1 MSGTMTGRRP
11 LPALEEP
18 APPVDWDY
26 HPFNTAPRPQIDLPY
41 HPFNMANVPLFIRPE
56 RRFRPEVEGLR
67 ALAVLMVISYHIWFG
82 RVSGGVD
89 VFLLISAF
97 LLTGS
102 FIRKVESGQ
111 PLRLL
116 HHWLHLFKRLIPA
129 AAVVLLAVFAATIL
143 WLPQTR
149 WKEIFREG
157 WASLAYVE
165 NWALAASSVDY
176 GAADHSSA
184 SPLQHFWSQSI
195 QGQVFILWPV
205 IFAVCALIAKSTGAR
220 YRVVLTYAFGAVFAT
235 SLAFSIYET
244 GTNQALAYFD
254 TRARLWEFALGSL
267 LAIVLPLLDYSR
279 GIRVVMGWIGVAA
292 MISCGIVLQVQQQFP
307 GYAALWP
314 TLAACLIIVAGDTRS
329 RFGVDRILASKPM
342 TFLGGNSYALYL
354 WHWPLLVI
362 YLSVA
367 GREAAGLRSGA
378 AIIAVSLILAVL
390 TTRFVERPV
399 RNWEWASKGLWRPA
413 LVLAVGAALVA
424 TPLVDL
430 QRDISK
436 PVTQALIA
444 PSSVNPGAAALFPGY
459 VMAEGTDRAPLVPGL
474 AQLADEWPVWAGGC
488 AATGPADL
496 FRQRCEN
503 TWTGTPAK
511 TVALIGS
518 SHAFMWSGPFLEMA
532 KSRNWRVVSYTGG
545 WCPLTAGADKT
556 IPAGCKEYI
565 DDSITRTLALKP
577 DLFVTNSTRAGY
589 SGTGTEY
596 LDPDWTAL
604 VSRFTD
610 AGIPV
615 LGIRDTPRFDVA
627 PVKSGPDCVAK
638 HLKDYSTCVV
648 AQNLNYADVPVTE
661 AIRDTT
667 PGVTFL
673 DFTHYF
679 CQDGV
684 CPAVI
689 GNVVAY
695 KDSNH
700 VTATF
705 LKTLTPAVA
714 DAVFNATGWDREEG

>member
-1 MSGTMTGRRP
+1 MPT
-11 LPALEEP
+11 LEP

-26 HPFNTAPRPQIDLPY
+26 HPFNTAPRPQVDLPF
-41 HPFNMANVPLFIRPE
+41 HPFNTAVVPLFIRPE

-67 ALAVLMVISYHIWFG
+67 ALAVFMVVSYHIWFG

-102 FIRKVESGQ
+102 FIRKVEAGK
-111 PLRLL
+111 PLRLM
-116 HHWLHLFKRLIPA
+116 HHWLHLFKRLIPV
-129 AAVVLLAVFAATIL
+129 AAVVLLSVFAATIL

-149 WKEIFREG
+149 WKDIFREG
-157 WASLAYVE
+157 WASLTYVE

-205 IFAVCALIAKSTGAR
+205 IFAVCALITKSTGAR
-220 YRVVLTYAFGAVFAT
+220 YRVVLTWAFTAVFAA

-244 GTNQALAYFD
+244 GTNQVLAYFD

-267 LAIVLPLLDYSR
+267 LAIGLPKLDFPRAARVLL
-279 GIRVVMGWIGVAA
+279 GWAGVAA
-292 MISCGIVLQVQQQFP
+292 MLSCGIILQVQQQFP
-307 GYAALWP
+307 GYMALWP
-314 TLAACLIIVAGDTRS
+314 TLAACLIIVAGDTGS
-329 RFGVDRILASKPM
+329 RFGVDRILASKPL

-362 YLSVA
+362 FLAVT
-367 GREAAGLRSGA
+367 GRESAGPRAGA
-378 AIIAVSLILAVL
+378 AIIAVSLVLAIVS
-390 TTRFVERPV
+390 TRFVERPV

-424 TPLVDL
+424 TPLVNL
-430 QRDISK
+430 QRDINK
-436 PVTQALIA
+436 PVVQALIA
-444 PSSVNPGAAALFPGY
+444 PSSVNPGAASLFPGY
-459 VMAEGTDRAPLVPGL
+459 VMAAGTAQAPLVPGL
-474 AQLADEWPVWAGGC
+474 AQLADQWPVWDGGC
-488 AATGPADL
+488 TQIGAVDYY
-496 FRQRCEN
+496 RQRCEN

-518 SHAFMWSGPFLEMA
+518 SHALMWSGPFLEMA

-556 IPAGCKEYI
+556 IPSGCKEYVA
-565 DDSITRTLALKP
+565 DAITKTLALKP
-577 DLFVTNSTRAGY
+577 DLFVTTSTRASY
-589 SGTGTEY
+589 NGTSTEY
-596 LDPDWTAL
+596 LDPDWTAMA
-604 VSRFTD
+604 SRFTD

-615 LGIRDTPRFDVA
+615 LGIRDTPRFDSSA
-627 PVKSGPDCVAK
+627 VKSGPDCVAK
-638 HLKDYSTCVV
+638 NLKDYSSCFV
-648 AQNLNYADVPVTE
+648 AQNTNYADVPLTD
-661 AIRDTT
+661 AIADTT

-679 CQDGV
+679 CQNGE

-689 GNVVAY
+689 GNVVVY

-714 DAVFNATGWDREEG
+714 EAVFTTTGWAREES

>member
-1 MSGTMTGRRP
+1 MTGRRP
-11 LPALEEP
+11 TPALEEP

-26 HPFNTAPRPQIDLPY
+26 HPFNTAPRPQVDLPY
-41 HPFNMANVPLFIRPE
+41 HPFNTANVPMFIRPE
-56 RRFRPEVEGLR
+56 RRFRPEIEGLR
-67 ALAVLMVISYHIWFG
+67 ALAVFMVVSYHIWFG

-102 FIRKVESGQ
+102 FIRKVESGT
-111 PLRLL
+111 PLRLV
-116 HHWLHLFKRLIPA
+116 HYWLNLFKRLMPVA
-129 AAVVLLAVFAATIL
+129 ALVLLGVFAATIL

-149 WKEIFREG
+149 WKDIFSEG
-157 WASLAYVE
+157 WASLMYVQ

-205 IFAVCALIAKSTGAR
+205 IFAVCALIAKASGAR
-220 YRVVLTYAFGAVFAT
+220 YRVVLSYAFGTIFAV
-235 SLAFSIYET
+235 SLAFSVYET
-244 GTNQALAYFD
+244 DMHQALAYFD

-279 GIRVVMGWIGVAA
+279 ATRVFLGWAGVAA
-292 MISCGIVLQVQQQFP
+292 MLACGVFLQVQQQFP
-307 GYAALWP
+307 GYMALWP
-314 TLAACLIIVAGDTRS
+314 TLAACMVIVAGNTGS

-362 YLSVA
+362 YLSVTGRDSA
-367 GREAAGLRSGA
+367 GPRSGA
-378 AIIAVSLILAVL
+378 AIIAASLLLAILS
-390 TTRFVERPV
+390 TRFVERPV
-399 RNWEWASKGLWRPA
+399 RTWQWASKGLWRPA
-413 LVLAVGAALVA
+413 LVLAVSVTLVA
-424 TPLVDL
+424 APLMNL
-430 QRDISK
+430 QRDVDK
-436 PVTQALIA
+436 PVAQALIA
-444 PSSVNPGAAALFPGY
+444 PSSVNPGAASLFPGY
-459 VMAEGTDRAPLVPGL
+459 VMADGTAEAPLVPGL
-474 AQLADEWPVWAGGC
+474 AQLADEWPVWDGGC
-488 AATGPADL
+488 TQIGAPDYY
-496 FRQRCEN
+496 RQRCEN
-503 TWTGTPAK
+503 TWIGTPSK

-518 SHAFMWSGPFLEMA
+518 SHALMWSAPFLEMA
-532 KSRNWRVVSYTGG
+532 KTRNWRVVSYTGG

-556 IPAGCKEYI
+556 IPAGCKEYLN
-565 DDSITRTLALKP
+565 DSIAKTLALKP
-577 DLFVTNSTRAGY
+577 DLFVTNSTRAAY
-589 SGTGTEY
+589 NGTGTEY
-596 LDPDWTAL
+596 LDPGWTAMA
-604 VSRFTD
+604 SRFTD

-615 LGIRDTPRFDVA
+615 LGIRDTPRFDA
-627 PVKSGPDCVAK
+627 AAVKSGPDCVAK
-638 HLKDYSTCVV
+638 HLKDYSSCFV
-648 AQNLNYADVPVTE
+648 AQNINYADTPLTDAV
-661 AIRDTT
+661 RDT

-679 CQDGV
+679 CQDGE

-689 GNVVAY
+689 GNVVVY

-714 DAVFNATGWDREEG
+714 DAVFDATGWDRQEG